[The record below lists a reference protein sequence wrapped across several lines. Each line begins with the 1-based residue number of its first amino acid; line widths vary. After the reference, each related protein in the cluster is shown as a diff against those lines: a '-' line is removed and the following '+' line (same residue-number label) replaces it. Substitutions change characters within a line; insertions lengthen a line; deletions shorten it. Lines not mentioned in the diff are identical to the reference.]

1 MEQSHS
7 ARPRVRWSLLAAA
20 MAAACVLHGT
30 ARAGDGATPATTR
43 PADSPYQLAPARSTA
58 SPVRALGSYYL
69 FDPAQSTF
77 GPTMTSLL
85 GGLRLSTGVVGLG
98 QPMSVLD
105 NPHDSAQN
113 LPYFGLGYSHL
124 WFHSQLSL
132 NADFG
137 LASGSS
143 VGFGRGHGLLG
154 TLPSIEETS
163 GDPRWA
169 PVMAVNVRY
178 SF

>member
-7 ARPRVRWSLLAAA
+7 ARPGVRRSLVAAV
-20 MAAACVLHGT
+20 MAAACALHGT
-30 ARAGDGATPATTR
+30 ARASNDATAPTTR
-43 PADSPYQLAPARSTA
+43 PADNPYQLAPPRAGA
-58 SPVRALGSYYL
+58 SLVHPLGSYYL
-69 FDPAQSTF
+69 FDPAQSTL

-85 GGLRLSTGVVGLG
+85 GGFRLSTGVVGLG
-98 QPMSVLD
+98 LPMSATD
-105 NPHDSAQN
+105 HPHDSAQS
-113 LPYFGLGYSHL
+113 LPYLGLGYSHL
-124 WFHSQLSL
+124 WFHSRLSL

-143 VGFGRGHGLLG
+143 VGFGRGRGLLG
-154 TLPSIEETS
+154 ALPSVEETS

>member
-7 ARPRVRWSLLAAA
+7 VRRARVRWSLVTAAA
-20 MAAACVLHGT
+20 AAACGSCAT
-30 ARAGDGATPATTR
+30 ALAADAVPTTR
-43 PADSPYQLAPARSTA
+43 PADNPYQLAPVRGPAN
-58 SPVRALGSYYL
+58 PVRALGSYYL
-69 FDPAQSTF
+69 FDPAQSTL
-77 GPTMTSLL
+77 GPAMTSLL
-85 GGLRLSTGVVGLG
+85 GGFRLSTGVVGIG

-137 LASGSS
+137 LASGTS
-143 VGFGRGHGLLG
+143 VGFGRGRGLLG
-154 TLPSIEETS
+154 SLPSIEEAS

-169 PVMAVNVRY
+169 PVMAVNLRY